1 MLPHKIHKCTRSWY
15 SFVRNLKNSV
25 LNFEFCNKPLILSF
39 FILTMTLL
47 NENEGQNDVRL
58 I

>member
-25 LNFEFCNKPLILSF
+25 LNFEFCNKSLILSF

-47 NENEGQNDVRL
+47 NESEGQNDVRL